1 MTTRFI
7 TVLFLA
13 FSVAQAAIAVPVMQG
28 KAASST
34 SGQLLQYS
42 PSRKAIDS
50 DMDDDEAAPPIHIHH
65 ASATR
70 KKPNHKTVPKK
81 VLQPPPITPPK
92 YSLLI
97 RPGLNNND
105 LIYKNSY

>member
-7 TVLFLA
+7 TVLFLT
-13 FSVAQAAIAVPVMQG
+13 FGVAQASTALPVIPG

-34 SGQLLQYS
+34 SSQLLQYT
-42 PSRKAIDS
+42 PSRTATDS
-50 DMDDDEAAPPIHIHH
+50 GMDDDEAAPPIHIHH

-70 KKPNHKTVPKK
+70 KKPIHKPVTKK
-81 VLQPPPITPPK
+81 VLQPPPVTPPK

-97 RPGLNNND
+97 RPALNNDD